1 MARSAADSSLQA
13 RSNWSRLQLDARGKP
28 GKHLRSRGVARG
40 QRSAVAKMLDPE
52 SGTWLSC
59 VWMRLQ
65 TVSILVSFAVHV
77 AATNAAASK
86 THGAALNI
94 MEDMTSGAVSATLL
108 LSHNASPVPLQ
119 LLLTLPLR

>member
-28 GKHLRSRGVARG
+28 GKHMRSRGVARG
-40 QRSAVAKMLDPE
+40 QRSAIAKMLDPD
-52 SGTWLSC
+52 SGTWLSF

-65 TVSILVSFAVHV
+65 TVSILISFAVHV

-94 MEDMTSGAVSATLL
+94 MEDVTSGSQSLHLALAPCCFT
-108 LSHNASPVPLQ
+108 
-119 LLLTLPLR
+119 